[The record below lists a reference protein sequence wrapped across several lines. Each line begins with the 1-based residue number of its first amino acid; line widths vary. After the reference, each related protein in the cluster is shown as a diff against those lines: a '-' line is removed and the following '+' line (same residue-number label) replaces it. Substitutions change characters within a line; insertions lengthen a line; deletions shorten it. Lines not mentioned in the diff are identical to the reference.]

1 MERPLHFSAI
11 AQLMKQVRATDI
23 HLDPESPPLFRVD
36 GELQACL
43 GKGLTAEETTEM
55 IRSVMTEPQWKKLQE
70 NWEVDF
76 SFEVAE
82 VGHLRANIF
91 YKRGQIAGAFR
102 YIPDRIPSFSELGLP
117 PVVERL
123 AELPKGLVLITGATG
138 SGKSTTLAA
147 VVDRINQTRR
157 THIVTIEDPI
167 EYVHR
172 NKNALISQREVFSDT
187 RSFQNALRSTLR
199 QDPNVV
205 LVGEMRDLESID
217 LTLTIAET
225 GHLTFAT
232 LHTNSTVQTIT
243 RLIDVFPEGQQSQVR
258 TQLSFVL
265 QGILCQQL
273 IPHASGKGRVLALE
287 ILVVTPAIRNMVREG
302 KIHQIY
308 SVIQSGQNH
317 SGMQTMNQA
326 LMRHLKAGE
335 ISLKECLSRT
345 TEPEEFQEMIKR
357 ERVTI
362 PS

>member
-1 MERPLHFSAI
+1 METFCDFLAI
-11 AQLMKQVRATDI
+11 AQRMKQVGATDI
-23 HLDPESPPLFRVD
+23 HLDPDSPPLLRVD
-36 GELQACL
+36 GELEGCL
-43 GKGLTAEETTEM
+43 DRGLTAEEVKEM
-55 IRSVMTEPQWKKLQE
+55 IRSVMTEPQWKKFQE

-91 YKRGQIAGAFR
+91 YKRGRIAGAFR
-102 YIPDRIPSFSELGLP
+102 YIPDQIPSLTELGLP

-147 VVDRINQTRR
+147 VVDQINQTRR

-167 EYVHR
+167 EYIHC
-172 NKNALISQREVFSDT
+172 NKKALISQREVFSDT
-187 RSFQNALRSTLR
+187 RSFQNALRSILR

-205 LVGEMRDLESID
+205 LVGEMRDLESIN
-217 LTLTIAET
+217 LTLAIAET

-243 RLIDVFPEGQQSQVR
+243 RLIDVFPEGQQSHVR

-265 QGILCQQL
+265 QAILCQQL
-273 IPHASGKGRVLALE
+273 IPHADGKGRVLALE
-287 ILVVTPAIRNMVREG
+287 ILIITPAIRNMIREG

-308 SVIQSGQNH
+308 SIMQSGQNY

-326 LMRHLKAGE
+326 LMKHLKSGA
-335 ISLKECLSRT
+335 ILLKESLSRT
-345 TEPEEFQEMIKR
+345 TEPEEFQEMLKR
-357 ERVTI
+357 ERM
-362 PS
+362 